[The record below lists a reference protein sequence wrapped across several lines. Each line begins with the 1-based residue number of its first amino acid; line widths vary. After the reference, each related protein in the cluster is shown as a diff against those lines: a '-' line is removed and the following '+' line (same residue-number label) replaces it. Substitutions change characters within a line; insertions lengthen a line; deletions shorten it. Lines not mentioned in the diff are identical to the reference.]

1 MQSVYAYSRVMAGDE
16 ESQNRLNLIR
26 DMQVSEDNIF
36 LDYPT
41 KEKRSR
47 IEYNKMIKLL
57 KENDLLYVG
66 NFASLGDGYKEVEE
80 QWRFLTKTKKVDIV
94 LIDMPDIDTRKGKSG
109 YGPLVADTVLRMLEY
124 MKDTEN
130 SVRKMRQKEGIALAK
145 ERGITFGRHEK
156 AVPEFNKAY
165 NMWKNKKISA
175 KEAAEMCGMHSATF
189 YRRAKKMQ
197 E

>member
-1 MQSVYAYSRVMAGDE
+1 MQSVYAYSRGMAGDE

-26 DMQVSEDNIF
+26 DMQVLEDNIF

-47 IEYNKMIKLL
+47 IEYNKMLKLL
-57 KENDLLYVG
+57 KEDDLLYVG
-66 NFASLGDGYKEVEE
+66 NFASLGDEYKEVEE

-109 YGPLVADTVLRMLEY
+109 YGPLVADTVLWMLEY
-124 MKDTEN
+124 MTDTDN
-130 SVRKMRQKEGIALAK
+130 SIHKMRQKEGIALAK
-145 ERGITFGRHEK
+145 ERGIAFGRQEK

-165 NMWKNKKISA
+165 NIWKNKKISA

-197 E
+197 S

>member
-1 MQSVYAYSRVMAGDE
+1 MAGDE
-16 ESQNRLNLIR
+16 ESQNRLNVIR
-26 DMQVSEDNIF
+26 DMQVPEEHIF
-36 LDYPT
+36 LNYPT

-47 IEYNKMIKLL
+47 IQYNKLIKLL
-57 KENDLLYVG
+57 KEDDLLYVSS
-66 NFASLGDGYKEVEE
+66 FTALGDGYKEVEE
-80 QWRFLTKTKKVDIV
+80 QWRLLTKTKKVDIV

-124 MKDTEN
+124 MKDIEN

-145 ERGITFGRHEK
+145 ERGIAFGRQEK

-165 NMWKNKKISA
+165 NMWKNKKLSA

-189 YRRAKKMQ
+189 YRRAQKMKK
-197 E
+197 